1 MNTSPL
7 TAVVNNG
14 HLTDY
19 FEISRGIRQGCPVS
33 ALLFLLCAEVLAIN
47 IRNSVNNN
55 GIKCDSSNI
64 KITQYADDT
73 CLFLNN
79 TISLEFALELFENFY
94 RYAGLRLNKDKTEII
109 WLGKNNRSGKI
120 GNIKINNNATKTLGI
135 WISKNTKEI
144 IKTNF
149 EERIN
154 KFKLLLQHWK
164 LRNLT
169 LKGRITILKSKAI
182 PLIMYALTF
191 LFVPDT
197 IMKDVEDIIFDFVW
211 PQGKHHVKKLSLINN
226 IKNGGL
232 NMPDIK
238 SMITSARIM
247 TVKRLLTTNNSSKH
261 TAMQCLKTNN
271 INKFFKYKND
281 GKYVRTTSNFYQQL
295 CEIWFNYYST
305 EPKTYGEIL
314 DETIW
319 NNKFITIDHRP
330 CQNNKWEKC
339 GIIKVHSLMNDT
351 NGFLTKADIEDKYHV
366 KCDTLYLNSLS
377 SAIPTKWKKNH
388 QLTNTKHRH
397 YNKQ

>member
-1 MNTSPL
+1 MIAKIVHNDQAGYVKNRYIGDNIRTILGILEITEFKSDPCILVLVDFEKAFDSLSWKFIHKTLEYFNFGENFRKYVKLLYTSPL
-7 TAVVNNG
+7 TAVINNG

-47 IRNSVNNN
+47 IRNSENIK

-120 GNIKINNNATKTLGI
+120 CNIKINNNATKTLGI

-164 LRNLT
+164 QRNLT
-169 LKGRITILKSKAI
+169 LKGRVTILKS
-182 PLIMYALTF
+182 PLIVYALCMHLPF
-191 LFVPDT
+191 C
-197 IMKDVEDIIFDFVW
+197 
-211 PQGKHHVKKLSLINN
+211 SY
-226 IKNGGL
+226 
-232 NMPDIK
+232 
-238 SMITSARIM
+238 
-247 TVKRLLTTNNSSKH
+247 LTP
-261 TAMQCLKTNN
+261 L
-271 INKFFKYKND
+271 
-281 GKYVRTTSNFYQQL
+281 
-295 CEIWFNYYST
+295 
-305 EPKTYGEIL
+305 
-314 DETIW
+314 
-319 NNKFITIDHRP
+319 
-330 CQNNKWEKC
+330 
-339 GIIKVHSLMNDT
+339 
-351 NGFLTKADIEDKYHV
+351 
-366 KCDTLYLNSLS
+366 
-377 SAIPTKWKKNH
+377 
-388 QLTNTKHRH
+388 
-397 YNKQ
+397 